1 MAGALESYANSPNAQ
16 PANSLANLRSM
27 GYCRSVNPSSSA
39 AIMLLGLK
47 RRLGSG
53 RCSHQKRNCQLLVCR
68 KVWPG
73 RPEWQFPQCLQMVPG
88 EKRRVNR
95 GRAPSTRSR
104 RGWASPSKSNLT
116 CRERDTGVFH
126 TQERQVVCRVSE
138 SDQRREHHR
147 HLFRPN
153 NTGEPRAAEL
163 MSAWCFPLASRF
175 PSSDRVPT
183 PKFTPV
189 VRAGG
194 RRPASL

>member
-1 MAGALESYANSPNAQ
+1 MLIEPFSST
-16 PANSLANLRSM
+16 SLRRVEGSCCWRRGS
-27 GYCRSVNPSSSA
+27 GY
-39 AIMLLGLK
+39 LGLVSPASRK
-47 RRLGSG
+47 TPKLRNAGSSMESG
-53 RCSHQKRNCQLLVCR
+53 SVGSWATTH
-68 KVWPG
+68 
-73 RPEWQFPQCLQMVPG
+73 
-88 EKRRVNR
+88 NR
-95 GRAPSTRSR
+95 GRAPSTTSR

-153 NTGEPRAAEL
+153 NTGEPRAPEL